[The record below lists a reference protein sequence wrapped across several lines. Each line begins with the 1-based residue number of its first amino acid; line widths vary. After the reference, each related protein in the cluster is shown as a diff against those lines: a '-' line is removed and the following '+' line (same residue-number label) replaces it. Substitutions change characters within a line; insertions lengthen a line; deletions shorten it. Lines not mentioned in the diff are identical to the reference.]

1 MHIEFTNHA
10 KDRMKRRSIS
20 EDEVI
25 NTIKFPE
32 KTEKVGEVYYV
43 QKHIGRF
50 ILKVIYVR
58 ENYIKVLSLHP
69 L

>member
-1 MHIEFTNHA
+1 MHIEFTKHA
-10 KDRMKRRSIS
+10 RDRMKKRNIS

-32 KTEKVGEVYYV
+32 KTEKVGNVYYV
-43 QKHIGRF
+43 QKHLGRF
-50 ILKVIYVR
+50 MLRVVYIR
-58 ENYIKVLSLHP
+58 EKYIKVLSLHP

>member
-1 MHIEFTNHA
+1 MHIEFTKHA
-10 KDRMKRRSIS
+10 RDRMKKRNIS
-20 EDEVI
+20 EEEVI

-32 KTEKVGEVYYV
+32 KTEKDGNIYHV
-43 QKHIGRF
+43 QKHLDRF
-50 ILKVIYVR
+50 VLKVIYIR